1 MALLET
7 RDVFHT
13 IVDCTVSGVA
23 ERGGILAYV
32 PDSTAAGLCVYAN
45 AAAVSGTAVTYWPA
59 GLLLD
64 DVEAENYFN
73 HPEHRQ
79 RNVVPQGS
87 VVGVA
92 TQGEFWT
99 DFVEQTGPGA
109 ISVGTYVTGETLYL
123 ADNGQVS
130 RNNGTFNNGATA
142 LRKVVGQ
149 TLSVLRS
156 DGFMKIRVE
165 L

>member
-1 MALLET
+1 MALLEQ
-7 RDVFHT
+7 RQVFQT

-23 ERGGILAYV
+23 ERGGILAYL
-32 PDSTAAGLCVYAN
+32 PDVAGLCGYAN
-45 AAAVSGTAVTYWPA
+45 AAAVSGTIDYFPA

-64 DVEAENYFN
+64 DVEALNFFE
-73 HPEHRQ
+73 HPEYRQ

-87 VVGVA
+87 VVGIA
-92 TQGEFWT
+92 TEGEFWT

-109 ISVGTYVTGETLYL
+109 ISVGTYRAGDTLYL

-142 LRKVVGQ
+142 LRKQVGVA
-149 TLSVLRS
+149 LSALRS
-156 DGFMKIRVE
+156 DGFLKIRVE
-165 L
+165 V

>member
-7 RDVFHT
+7 RQVFHT
-13 IVDCTVSGVA
+13 LVDCTVSGVA
-23 ERGGILAYV
+23 ERGGILAHV

-45 AAAVSGTAVTYWPA
+45 AAAVSGAITYYPA

-87 VVGVA
+87 VVGIA

-109 ISVGTYVTGETLYL
+109 ISVGTYVIGEPLYL
-123 ADNGQVS
+123 ADDGQVS

-142 LRKVVGQ
+142 LRELVGQ
-149 TLSVLRS
+149 TLSTLQTS
-156 DGFMKIRVE
+156 GFLKIRVE